1 MPIIA
6 NGKSLPN
13 LSMIFGVFLLL
24 ERRIKGKNLVS
35 AVTNT
40 IIAIAYH
47 T

>member
-6 NGKSLPN
+6 YGRSLPS
-13 LSMIFGVFLLL
+13 LFMIFGVFLPLDK
-24 ERRIKGKNLVS
+24 RIKGKKRVN
-35 AVTNT
+35 AVTQA